1 MLTSSSS
8 LSSSFSPLFLVLVPS
23 TIQSKRL
30 AKRTNYRF
38 PLESPGNN
46 VEEKEEKEEPSGDKE
61 SRKRRCRPPF
71 DCTTPILD
79 RRRRPNA
86 GHPIRR
92 MASDG
97 SPRGSVCARANSRS
111 AVSRTTACFDA
122 NRPFPSPPLLSPP
135 RSFSNPT
142 ANPKARS
149 FLHNFVFPF
158 FFYRLTLSTRVL

>member
-8 LSSSFSPLFLVLVPS
+8 LSSSFSPLLVLVPS

-30 AKRTNYRF
+30 AKRTNHRF
-38 PLESPGNN
+38 PRESPRSNAERKKSLPGTRSR
-46 VEEKEEKEEPSGDKE
+46 EKGGG
-61 SRKRRCRPPF
+61 RPPF

-86 GHPIRR
+86 GHPVRR

-111 AVSRTTACFDA
+111 AVSRTTSCFDA
-122 NRPFPSPPLLSPP
+122 NRPFPSPSLLSPP

-142 ANPKARS
+142 ANLKARS

-158 FFYRLTLSTRVL
+158 FLQLNPLNEGSVKTIR